1 MNPWLIAGGVAV
13 LASERG
19 RELARK
25 GAVHGLAA
33 VISIGETAVK
43 TAHDAT
49 TEAGHAASTVAGTAA
64 HGASA
69 VTTPLTSIVSEA
81 KARAQGGNGQKA
93 PTAARK
99 KRTA

>member
-13 LASERG
+13 LASSRG

-33 VISIGETAVK
+33 VISVGEAAVK
-43 TAHDAT
+43 TAHEAT

-69 VTTPLTSIVSEA
+69 VTTPISSIVNEA
-81 KARAQGGNGQKA
+81 KTRAKGGNGQA
-93 PTAARK
+93 AATSARK